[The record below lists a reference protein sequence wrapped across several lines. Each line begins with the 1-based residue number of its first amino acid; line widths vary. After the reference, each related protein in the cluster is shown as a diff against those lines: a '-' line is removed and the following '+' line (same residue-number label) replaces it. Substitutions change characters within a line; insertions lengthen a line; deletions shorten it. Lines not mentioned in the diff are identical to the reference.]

1 MPEQGFFVR
10 PTVFADVD
18 IGARISQE
26 EIFGPVLVAN
36 TFSDEAEAIA
46 LANQTQFGLGAS
58 VWTNDVNRIHRLVPA
73 VTAGTVWVN
82 THNMLDPHMPFG
94 GFKQSGVG
102 REHGKSSVEAYLE
115 SKSVCIA
122 YNK

>member
-1 MPEQGFFVR
+1 VR
-10 PTVFADVD
+10 AF
-18 IGARISQE
+18 SQE

-73 VTAGTVWVN
+73 VNCWNCLG
-82 THNMLDPHMPFG
+82 
-94 GFKQSGVG
+94 
-102 REHGKSSVEAYLE
+102 
-115 SKSVCIA
+115 
-122 YNK
+122 

>member
-1 MPEQGFFVR
+1 
-10 PTVFADVD
+10 
-18 IGARISQE
+18 
-26 EIFGPVLVAN
+26 
-36 TFSDEAEAIA
+36 
-46 LANQTQFGLGAS
+46 
-58 VWTNDVNRIHRLVPA
+58 
-73 VTAGTVWVN
+73 
-82 THNMLDPHMPFG
+82 MLDPHMPFG